1 MEMIHLAVFMIHL
14 ACVLIHEC
22 YTLQVFTVLR
32 KNQIKPLN
40 QRENYF
46 AAYVLKDA
54 TYDSTVRAKLLPMC
68 GQNRCIMHLFNGNSF
83 SVFFYLDMH

>member
-54 TYDSTVRAKLLPMC
+54 TYDSTVRENYFPCVAKIDVL
-68 GQNRCIMHLFNGNSF
+68 CIYSMVIALVYF
-83 SVFFYLDMH
+83 SI